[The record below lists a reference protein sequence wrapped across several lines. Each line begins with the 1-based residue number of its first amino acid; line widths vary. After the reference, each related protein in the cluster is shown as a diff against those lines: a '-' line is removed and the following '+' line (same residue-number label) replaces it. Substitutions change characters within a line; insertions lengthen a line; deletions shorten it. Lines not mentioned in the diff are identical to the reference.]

1 MKETVMKKALIL
13 LLVVFTSLSAHILFP
28 CTIFNVSKKGLVLAG
43 NNEDGFNTN
52 TKVWFVPGV
61 DGKYGAV
68 WVGFDV
74 ELGKMGAMNDQGL
87 FFDGN
92 ALKFNKMNA
101 HPELQSFSDD
111 KSSWVR
117 IMKAWEQVMQEC
129 ATVEKVLDMLSR
141 YDLDGW
147 NNFQLMFADKTGASA
162 VVGADKNGELAI
174 TRKQGDFQV
183 STNYNLANPEFGAY
197 SYPCRRFNIATE
209 MLEEMEELT
218 VEYCR
223 DILSAVHAEGS
234 AVTLYSNVCDLTNGD
249 IYIYNFHNFGE
260 VAKFNLAEEL
270 KKGEHVYEIAS
281 LFPRKT
287 HAQIS
292 YEESRKNMLSSILGQ
307 VIEKEGMKAAIKKYY
322 EIKDNYS
329 VIPGQLM
336 IVLHGLD
343 ITGRTE
349 EAIELCKV
357 LVKDFSKSPASYKR
371 LGDLYVKN
379 NESKKAIRCYK
390 KVLKLAPD
398 NKEVADLL
406 TRLGSD
412 N

>member
-1 MKETVMKKALIL
+1 MKKYFLTALFAL
-13 LLVVFTSLSAHILFP
+13 TFLSTHIIFP

-43 NNEDGFNTN
+43 NNEDGFTPNTN
-52 TKVWFVPGV
+52 VWFVPGP

-101 HPELQSFSDD
+101 HPELLSFSDD

-117 IMKAWEQVMQEC
+117 IMRAWEQIMQEC
-129 ATVEKVLDMLSR
+129 ATVEEVLDMLSR
-141 YDLDGW
+141 YNLDGW
-147 NNFQLMFADKTGASA
+147 NNFQLIFADKTGASA
-162 VVGADKNGELAI
+162 VVGADKSGELAI

-197 SYPCRRFNIATE
+197 SYPCRRFHIATE
-209 MLEEMEELT
+209 MLEKMEELT
-218 VEYCR
+218 VDYCR
-223 DILSAVHAEGS
+223 DILAAVHAEGS
-234 AVTLYSNVCDLTNGD
+234 SVTLYSNICDLTNGD
-249 IYIYNFHNFGE
+249 IYIYNFHNCGE
-260 VAKFNLAEEL
+260 VAKFNLEEEL
-270 KKGEHVYEIAS
+270 KKGEHVYKIAS

-292 YEESRKNMLSSILGQ
+292 YEESRKNMLSTILGQ
-307 VIEKEGMKAAIKKYY
+307 VIEKEGMKAAIKKFY

-329 VIPGQLM
+329 IIPGQLL

-343 ITGRTE
+343 ITGRTD
-349 EAIELCKV
+349 EAIKLCKV
-357 LVKDFSKSPASYKR
+357 LVKEFPESPATHRR
-371 LGDLYVKN
+371 LGDLYIKN
-379 NESKKAIRCYK
+379 NDPKQAILCYK
-390 KVLKLAPD
+390 KSLELDPTNA
-398 NKEVADLL
+398 EVAELL
-406 TRLGSD
+406 DKLGHG